1 MGIQLR
7 LATIDEKPQLE
18 ALIEASARELSRGYY
33 TDTQIEA
40 AIRHVFGVDSE
51 LIADGTYFVA
61 EVDGTVAGCG
71 GWSQRTTLFGGD
83 RSSGPRQ
90 SGKLDPSVD
99 AAKIRAFF
107 VHPAWAR
114 RGVGKAILEH
124 CEAKARAAG
133 FRRTELMATL
143 PGVPFYRELGY
154 KGTERLSYDAGGT
167 PVEFVPMSRN
177 LVD

>member
-7 LATIDEKPQLE
+7 PATIDEKPQLD
-18 ALIEASARELSRGYY
+18 ALIEASARDLSRGYY
-33 TDTQIEA
+33 TDAQIEA
-40 AIRHVFGVDSE
+40 AVRHVFGVDSE

-61 EVDGTVAGCG
+61 EVDGALAGCG
-71 GWSQRTTLFGGD
+71 GWSQRKNLFGGD
-83 RSSGPRQ
+83 RSVTRQ

-114 RGVGKAILEH
+114 RGVGKAILKH
-124 CEAKARAAG
+124 CEAEARAAG

-154 KGTERLSYDAGGT
+154 EGTERLTYDAGGT
-167 PVEFVPMSRN
+167 PVEFVPMSRS
-177 LVD
+177 LMD